1 MLSVLFSSPLLI
13 QTSSC
18 KRGFTFERH
27 PTKAIS
33 LKPALDGYEKQASL
47 YNPAYEMQF
56 SLCKPR
62 YKAKLV
68 QNAPCTTTVRSVQT
82 DCDFKSI
89 DDSERKIYDL
99 ECQLK
104 KRKKKMNYLKK
115 I

>member
-18 KRGFTFERH
+18 KRGFTF
-27 PTKAIS
+27 
-33 LKPALDGYEKQASL
+33 EKQASL